1 MTNGGVDSMRRLR
14 ELEGVIRR
22 GKQVTIAVTNALVE
36 IRANPLYWRPYATF
50 EEYSQNRLGFRERTG
65 VRSRRLPRPSTS
77 TDAATAYHE
86 AGHAVAG
93 LCLGLRVRHATI
105 EPDGDSDGHVMS
117 EREKPS
123 TAFAIERGDVWHS
136 SRFRAEKRV
145 MRLLAGEVAQRRY
158 NPRSVRWRH
167 AESDRNQSLDILF
180 KYSPYEDALDVNHH
194 YEMLR
199 EWTVSLIEQH
209 WHLVEAVAKALLE
222 HRELS
227 GTQVRA
233 VIQAASNLA

>member
-14 ELEGVIRR
+14 ELEGIVRR
-22 GKQVTIAVTNALVE
+22 GKRVFQEVGDALVE
-36 IRANPLYWRPYATF
+36 IRNNRPYWEPHATF
-50 EEYSQNRLGFRERTG
+50 EEYCQKRLGFRERTG
-65 VRSRRLPRPSTS
+65 TQARRLFRPSPS

-93 LCLGLRVRHATI
+93 LCLGLRVRHVTI
-105 EPDGDSDGHVMS
+105 VPDEDSAGHVKS

-123 TAFAIERGDVWHS
+123 TAFAVECGYLWHP
-136 SRFRAEKRV
+136 SRFRAEKLV
-145 MRLLAGEVAQRRY
+145 MRMLAGEVAQRRY

-167 AESDRNQSLDILF
+167 GQSDRNQSLDILL
-180 KYSPYEDALDVNHH
+180 KYNPYEDAPGLTHH

-199 EWTVSLIEQH
+199 KWTVSLIEQH

-222 HRELS
+222 HRQLS

-233 VIQAASNLA
+233 VINAAQNLA

>member
-1 MTNGGVDSMRRLR
+1 
-14 ELEGVIRR
+14 
-22 GKQVTIAVTNALVE
+22 
-36 IRANPLYWRPYATF
+36 
-50 EEYSQNRLGFRERTG
+50 
-65 VRSRRLPRPSTS
+65 
-77 TDAATAYHE
+77 
-86 AGHAVAG
+86 
-93 LCLGLRVRHATI
+93 
-105 EPDGDSDGHVMS
+105 MS